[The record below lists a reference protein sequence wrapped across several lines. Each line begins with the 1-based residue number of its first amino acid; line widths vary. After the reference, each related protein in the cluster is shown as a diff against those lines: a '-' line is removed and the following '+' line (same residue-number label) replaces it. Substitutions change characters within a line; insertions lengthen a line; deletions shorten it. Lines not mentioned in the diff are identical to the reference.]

1 MKKFINQP
9 ERFIDEMLYGL
20 YAAHPSYYT
29 CVNEDAHCLITK
41 HKIAGKVGI
50 ATGGGSGHLP
60 LFLGYVGKGMLDGCS
75 VGDVF
80 QSPSSEQMLD
90 VTKAIDSGAGVL
102 YIFGNYN
109 GDIFNFQMAA
119 EMAEME
125 EDIEVCLSIAGED
138 VASGPRAFVE
148 VLQAFSL
155 CINVQ
160 VQLLRKCCHW
170 MRCTGLQKKQSYSW
184 QPWVLL

>member
-1 MKKFINQP
+1 MTMKKFINQP

-20 YAAHPSYYT
+20 YAAHPSYYS
-29 CVNEDAHCLITK
+29 CVNEDAHCLISK
-41 HKIAGKVGI
+41 QKAAGKVGI

-80 QSPSSEQMLD
+80 QSPSFEQMLE
-90 VTKAIDSGAGVL
+90 VTKAIDAGAGVL

-138 VASGPRAFVE
+138 VASGPRAKAQEKNIRRGVAGIFFVY
-148 VLQAFSL
+148 
-155 CINVQ
+155 
-160 VQLLRKCCHW
+160 KCAGAAAAE
-170 MRCTGLQKKQSYSW
+170 ML
-184 QPWVLL
+184 P